1 MKRKNIKSK
10 HKGVQILTR
19 CFKVQRTFVAL
30 RLMLL
35 RLAKLLV
42 LIKEWGGRYGKFG
55 VRGFNVQ

>member
-1 MKRKNIKSK
+1 
-10 HKGVQILTR
+10 
-19 CFKVQRTFVAL
+19 
-30 RLMLL
+30 MLL